1 MNTPSKPDDEPRG
14 SRSKNPDIY
23 GHRARMRDKVLGKSA
38 ESLTELEL
46 LEMLLYHSNPRGDT
60 KPIAKRLMHRFRT
73 LAGVLRAPVEKL
85 QEVEQ
90 VGPATIV
97 AIKVTEA
104 AALHLSHSRI
114 KNQPVLS
121 NWMHVQDYCI
131 NRLAH
136 EPVEHFVILCLDNQ
150 NRLIGEETMSIG
162 TINQT
167 AVYPREVVNAALKHH
182 ARSVILV
189 HNHPSGEAK
198 PSRADI
204 AVTRDIEKALT
215 VMGMTLHDHLI
226 IADTICVS
234 FKSLGHL

>member
-1 MNTPSKPDDEPRG
+1 
-14 SRSKNPDIY
+14 
-23 GHRARMRDKVLGKSA
+23 
-38 ESLTELEL
+38 
-46 LEMLLYHSNPRGDT
+46 
-60 KPIAKRLMHRFRT
+60 MH
-73 LAGVLRAPVEKL
+73 A
-85 QEVEQ
+85 
-90 VGPATIV
+90 
-97 AIKVTEA
+97 
-104 AALHLSHSRI
+104 
-114 KNQPVLS
+114 
-121 NWMHVQDYCI
+121 QDYCI

-136 EPVEHFVILCLDNQ
+136 EPAEHFVISCLDNQ

-162 TINQT
+162 TIDQT
-167 AVYPREVVNAALKHH
+167 AVYPSEVVNTALEHH
-182 ARSVILV
+182 ARSVIFL

>member
-1 MNTPSKPDDEPRG
+1 
-14 SRSKNPDIY
+14 
-23 GHRARMRDKVLGKSA
+23 MRDKVLGKSA

-60 KPIAKRLMHRFRT
+60 KPIAKRLMQRVRT
-73 LAGVLRAPVEKL
+73 LAGVLRAPVETL

-97 AIKVTEA
+97 AIKITEA

-121 NWMHVQDYCI
+121 NWMHVQDYRI
-131 NRLAH
+131 KRFTH

-182 ARSVILV
+182 ARSLILV
-189 HNHPSGEAK
+189 HNHPSGEVK
-198 PSRADI
+198 PLRADI

>member
-1 MNTPSKPDDEPRG
+1 MNTPPQPDDEPRG

-60 KPIAKRLMHRFRT
+60 KPIAKRLMHRLRT

-136 EPVEHFVILCLDNQ
+136 EP
-150 NRLIGEETMSIG
+150 
-162 TINQT
+162 
-167 AVYPREVVNAALKHH
+167 
-182 ARSVILV
+182 
-189 HNHPSGEAK
+189 
-198 PSRADI
+198 
-204 AVTRDIEKALT
+204 
-215 VMGMTLHDHLI
+215 
-226 IADTICVS
+226 
-234 FKSLGHL
+234 

>member
-1 MNTPSKPDDEPRG
+1 
-14 SRSKNPDIY
+14 
-23 GHRARMRDKVLGKSA
+23 
-38 ESLTELEL
+38 
-46 LEMLLYHSNPRGDT
+46 
-60 KPIAKRLMHRFRT
+60 
-73 LAGVLRAPVEKL
+73 VLRAPAEKL

-97 AIKVTEA
+97 AIKVIKV
-104 AALHLSHSRI
+104 AALHLSHSRT
-114 KNQPVLS
+114 KNQPVFS
-121 NWMHVQDYCI
+121 DWMHVQDYCI

-136 EPVEHFVILCLDNQ
+136 ETVKHFAILCLDNQ

-167 AVYPREVVNAALKHH
+167 AVDPLEVMNAALEHH
-182 ARSVILV
+182 ARSVTLV

-204 AVTRDIEKALT
+204 AVMRHIEKAQT

-234 FKSLGHL
+234 FKSRGHL

>member
-1 MNTPSKPDDEPRG
+1 MK
-14 SRSKNPDIY
+14 
-23 GHRARMRDKVLGKSA
+23 
-38 ESLTELEL
+38 
-46 LEMLLYHSNPRGDT
+46 
-60 KPIAKRLMHRFRT
+60 
-73 LAGVLRAPVEKL
+73 KL

-90 VGPATIV
+90 VGLATIV
-97 AIKVTEA
+97 AIKFTEA
-104 AALHLSHSRI
+104 AVLHLSHSRT
-114 KNQPVLS
+114 KNQRVLS

-162 TINQT
+162 TIDQT
-167 AVYPREVVNAALKHH
+167 AVYPSEVVNTALEHH
-182 ARSVILV
+182 ARSVILL

-204 AVTRDIEKALT
+204 AVTHNIEKALT
-215 VMGMTLHDHLI
+215 VMGITLHDHLI

-234 FKSLGHL
+234 FKSLGQVCHRGWLTKNSLFFHIFIEFSGHFTSPATCH

>member
-1 MNTPSKPDDEPRG
+1 
-14 SRSKNPDIY
+14 
-23 GHRARMRDKVLGKSA
+23 
-38 ESLTELEL
+38 
-46 LEMLLYHSNPRGDT
+46 
-60 KPIAKRLMHRFRT
+60 MHRLRT
-73 LAGVLRAPVEKL
+73 LAGVLSAPVEKF

-90 VGPATIV
+90 VGQATIV

-136 EPVEHFVILCLDNQ
+136 KPVEHFVILCLDNQ
-150 NRLIGEETMSIG
+150 NRLIGEEPMSNG
-162 TINQT
+162 TINHT

-182 ARSVILV
+182 AQLVILV
-189 HNHPSGEAK
+189 RNHPSGEAK

-204 AVTRDIEKALT
+204 AVTRDTEKALT
-215 VMGMTLHDHLI
+215 VVGMTLQDHLI

-234 FKSLGHL
+234 FKSLGHA

>member
-1 MNTPSKPDDEPRG
+1 
-14 SRSKNPDIY
+14 
-23 GHRARMRDKVLGKSA
+23 
-38 ESLTELEL
+38 
-46 LEMLLYHSNPRGDT
+46 MLLYYSNPRGDT
-60 KPIAKRLMHRFRT
+60 KPIAKRLMHQFRM
-73 LAGVLRAPVEKL
+73 LAGVLRAPVKKL

-90 VGPATIV
+90 VAPATIV

-104 AALHLSHSRI
+104 AAFHLSHSRI
-114 KNQPVLS
+114 KNQPVLGS
-121 NWMHVQDYCI
+121 WMHVQDYSI

-136 EPVEHFVILCLDNQ
+136 EPVEHFVILCLDDQ

-189 HNHPSGEAK
+189 HKHPSGGAK

-204 AVTRDIEKALT
+204 AVTRDIKKALT
-215 VMGMTLHDHLI
+215 VMGMTLHNHLI

-234 FKSLGHL
+234 LKSLDHF

>member
-1 MNTPSKPDDEPRG
+1 
-14 SRSKNPDIY
+14 
-23 GHRARMRDKVLGKSA
+23 MRDKVLTKSA
-38 ESLTELEL
+38 ASLTELEL
-46 LEMLLYHSNPRGDT
+46 LEMLLYPSNPRGDT
-60 KPIAKRLMHRFRT
+60 KPVAKRLMHHFQT
-73 LAGVLRAPVEKL
+73 LAGVLRASAEKL
-85 QEVEQ
+85 QEIEQ
-90 VGPATIV
+90 VGPAAIV

-114 KNQPVLS
+114 KNQAVLN

-131 NRLAH
+131 KLLAH

-189 HNHPSGEAK
+189 HNHPSGESK

-215 VMGMTLHDHLI
+215 VMGITLHDHLI
-226 IADTICVS
+226 IADTNCVS

>member
-1 MNTPSKPDDEPRG
+1 
-14 SRSKNPDIY
+14 
-23 GHRARMRDKVLGKSA
+23 
-38 ESLTELEL
+38 
-46 LEMLLYHSNPRGDT
+46 
-60 KPIAKRLMHRFRT
+60 
-73 LAGVLRAPVEKL
+73 
-85 QEVEQ
+85 
-90 VGPATIV
+90 
-97 AIKVTEA
+97 
-104 AALHLSHSRI
+104 
-114 KNQPVLS
+114 
-121 NWMHVQDYCI
+121 MHVQDYCI
-131 NRLAH
+131 KLLAH

-189 HNHPSGEAK
+189 HNHPSGESK

-215 VMGMTLHDHLI
+215 VMGITLHDHLI
-226 IADTICVS
+226 IADTNCVS